1 MGPLAMTG
9 LVLLGAAIG
18 LGLLASRSR
27 PASVRTDAPRI
38 RALLTIAAAF
48 IQGIGVLAVV
58 VGLLAVELG
67 DAAGQSSAPV
77 VAGLAVAGALL
88 GIGIIARSAGR
99 VDPQAALLGAMFTI
113 GLGTLGAV
121 TGILAIVLDER
132 GTGAPPDWPFI
143 VVGIVGGV
151 CALSIG
157 WVGGRALTAATA
169 ADADLAAI
177 RTAMLR
183 RIVPLDVVAIAAIGV
198 GLLLLVVG

>member
-67 DAAGQSSAPV
+67 DAAGQSSALV

-88 GIGIIARSAGR
+88 GIGISAGR

-177 RTAMLR
+177 RTAILR

-198 GLLLLVVG
+198 VLLLLVVG

>member
-27 PASVRTDAPRI
+27 PVSVRTDAPRI
-38 RALLTIAAAF
+38 RAILTIAAAF
-48 IQGIGVLAVV
+48 IQSIGVLAVV

-67 DAAGQSSAPV
+67 AAAGQNSALL

-88 GIGIIARSAGR
+88 GIGVIARHAGR
-99 VDPQAALLGAMFTI
+99 VDPQAALLGAMFAI

-121 TGILAIVLDER
+121 TGIFAIVLDER
-132 GTGAPPDWPFI
+132 GSDVPPDWPFVAI
-143 VVGIVGGV
+143 GV
-151 CALSIG
+151 ISGACALGIG
-157 WVGGRALTAATA
+157 WIGGRALTAATV

-177 RTAMLR
+177 RTGMLR
-183 RIVPLDVVAIAAIGV
+183 RIVPLVIVGVVAMGV
-198 GLLLLVVG
+198 AMLMLVVG

>member
-67 DAAGQSSAPV
+67 DAAGQSSALV

-121 TGILAIVLDER
+121 TGILAIVL
-132 GTGAPPDWPFI
+132 I
-143 VVGIVGGV
+143 VVGIVVEV
-151 CALSIG
+151 CDLSIG
-157 WVGGRALTAATA
+157 CVGDRALTAATA
-169 ADADLAAI
+169 ADADRAAI